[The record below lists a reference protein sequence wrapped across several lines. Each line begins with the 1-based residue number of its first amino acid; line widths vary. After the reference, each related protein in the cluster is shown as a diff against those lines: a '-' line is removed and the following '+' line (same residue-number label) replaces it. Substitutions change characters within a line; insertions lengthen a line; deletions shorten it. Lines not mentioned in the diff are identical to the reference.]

1 MRVLIIKLTSMGDLM
16 HALPALTDAA
26 QIYPDIEF
34 DWVVDKA
41 FSAVPKWHP
50 RVKNVITTSH
60 RSWRQSWWGSLKQGE
75 LTGFYKQLNANDYDV
90 VVDMQNNLKSALVSL
105 LRKGPVHGLDKFS
118 CREKP
123 AHLAYKHPININPNQ
138 HAVERMRQILA
149 AALDYS
155 VPDTP
160 ADYGVELAHCPVP
173 SEDTRFPELD
183 YSLPDRYLMLVHNAS
198 WLTKLW
204 PVKHWQ
210 ALVLKAAE
218 AGYSL
223 LLPCGNDEEHQ
234 RARQI
239 ASVSEQA
246 HALPRLPLD
255 NVLVLMQGA
264 QAVLCSDTGLA
275 HMAAVLGK
283 PAITIYGSTDT
294 HLIGTYGDNQQHLI
308 TGMTCAPCYKR
319 RCPLPESV
327 DGEPVCMEG
336 MEVDQVWHRLQSVLQ
351 AQ

>member
-26 QIYPDIEF
+26 SVFPDIEF

-50 RVKNVITTSH
+50 RIRKVITTSH
-60 RSWRQSWWGSLKQGE
+60 RNWRQGWWKNIKNGE
-75 LTGFYKQLNANDYDV
+75 IGTFYKELNADDYDV
-90 VVDMQNNLKSALVSL
+90 VVDMQNNLKSAFVSL
-105 LRKGPVHGLDKFS
+105 LRKGPVYGLDKYS

-123 AHLAYKHPININPNQ
+123 AHIAYRHPINVNPNQ

-149 AALDYS
+149 SALGYS
-155 VPDTP
+155 VPNAH
-160 ADYGVELAHCPVP
+160 ADYGVKLDHCQLPQ
-173 SEDTRFPELD
+173 LD
-183 YSLPDRYLMLVHNAS
+183 FALPQRYLMLVHNAS

-218 AGYSL
+218 KGYGL
-223 LLPCGNDEEHQ
+223 LLPSGNDEEYR
-234 RARQI
+234 RAQQI

-255 NVLVLMQGA
+255 SVVALMQSA
-264 QAVLCSDTGLA
+264 DAALCSDTGLA
-275 HMAAVLGK
+275 HMAAMLSK

-294 HLIGTYGDNQQHLI
+294 HLIGTFGDNQQHLI
-308 TGMTCAPCYKR
+308 TGMSCSPCYKR
-319 RCPLPESV
+319 RCPLPEAI
-327 DGEPVCMEG
+327 DGHPVCMQD
-336 MEVDQVWHRLQSVLQ
+336 MEVNQVWHRLESVLQ

>member
-26 QIYPDIEF
+26 KIYPDIEF

-41 FSAVPKWHP
+41 FAAVPKWHP
-50 RVKNVITTSH
+50 RVRKVITTSH
-60 RSWRQSWWGSLKQGE
+60 RSWRKSWIGSLKQGE
-75 LTGFYKQLNANDYDV
+75 LSGFYKALNVDDYDV

-105 LRKGPVHGLDKFS
+105 LRKGPVYGLDKYS

-123 AHLAYKHPININPNQ
+123 AHLAYRHPINVNPNQ

-149 AALDYS
+149 AALGYT
-155 VPDTP
+155 VPDTA
-160 ADYGVELAHCPVP
+160 ADYGVELAHCQQPQL
-173 SEDTRFPELD
+173 DFEL
-183 YSLPDRYLMLVHNAS
+183 SRPYLILVHNAS

-210 ALVLKAAE
+210 AVALKAAE
-218 AGYSL
+218 AGYQC
-223 LLPCGNDEEHQ
+223 LLPCGNEEEYQ

-239 ASVSEQA
+239 ASVTDEA
-246 HALPRLPLD
+246 YALPRLPLD
-255 NVLVLMQGA
+255 DVAALMQGSE
-264 QAVLCSDTGLA
+264 AVLASDTGLA

-283 PAITIYGSTDT
+283 PAITLYGSTDT
-294 HLIGTYGDNQQHLI
+294 HLIGTYGQAQHHLI
-308 TGMTCAPCYKR
+308 TGLTCSPCYKR
-319 RCPLPESV
+319 RCPLPESQN
-327 DGEPVCMEG
+327 GEPVCMAG
-336 MEVDQVWHRLQSVLQ
+336 MEVDQVWHRLESLLQ

>member
-26 QIYPDIEF
+26 TVYPDIEF

-41 FSAVPKWHP
+41 FSAVPLWHP

-60 RSWRQSWWGSLKQGE
+60 RSWRNSWFGSFKNGE
-75 LTGFYKQLNANDYDV
+75 LSGFYKQLNANDYDV
-90 VVDMQNNLKSALVSL
+90 IVDMQNNLKSALVSL
-105 LRKGPVHGLDKFS
+105 LRKGPVYGLDKYS

-123 AHLAYKHPININPNQ
+123 AHLAYKHPINVNPNQ

-149 AALDYS
+149 QALGYT
-155 VPDTP
+155 VPDTK
-160 ADYGVELAHCPVP
+160 ADYGVSLAHCDVP
-173 SEDTRFPELD
+173 KLDFRLSE
-183 YSLPDRYLMLVHNAS
+183 RYLMLVHNAS
-198 WLTKLW
+198 WQTKLW

-210 ALVLKAAE
+210 SLVLKAAE
-218 AGYSL
+218 AGYQL
-223 LLPCGNDEEHQ
+223 LLPCGNEEEYQ

-239 ASVSEQA
+239 ASVSDLA

-255 NVLVLMQGA
+255 NVLALMQGS

-294 HLIGTYGDNQQHLI
+294 HLIGTYGDKQQHLI
-308 TGMTCAPCYKR
+308 TGMSCSPCYKR
-319 RCPLPESV
+319 RCPLPEAV
-327 DGEPVCMEG
+327 DGEPVCMAG